1 MGGASHVGKVKL
13 PARQRSA
20 KYQLPPLGLHRQSA
34 QATNRITSK
43 LRVILGKTMVIFLK
57 PLLELESFLFE
68 LAFQDVRNLLAKE
81 HFLNTS
87 FSKMSAAYI
96 FLPPPSCPP
105 APVQLSSTVSSGYS
119 WTGCPILKKIVSF

>member
-1 MGGASHVGKVKL
+1 
-13 PARQRSA
+13 
-20 KYQLPPLGLHRQSA
+20 
-34 QATNRITSK
+34 
-43 LRVILGKTMVIFLK
+43 MVIFLK

-96 FLPPPSCPP
+96 FLPPLP
-105 APVQLSSTVSSGYS
+105 AHLRQFNSLLLSRPGIAGQVVQS
-119 WTGCPILKKIVSF
+119 